1 MMPCPDRG
9 AILVVEDPVI
19 RRFVKT
25 ALGPGGHRVI
35 ESDVPQAL
43 SLLRAGGP
51 HVYLLITNT
60 PGLFAEFASELR
72 VLYLA
77 ASPDWDVAS
86 QFRDL
91 RVLTKPFGVAELRR
105 AVEAM

>member
-1 MMPCPDRG
+1 MPCPDQG

-25 ALGPGGHRVI
+25 ALGPGGRRVI
-35 ESDVPQAL
+35 ESDVPHAL
-43 SLLRAGGP
+43 RLLRAGSS

-60 PGLFAEFASELR
+60 PAVFAEFASDLR

-77 ASPDWDVAS
+77 ASPDWDVAA

-91 RVLTKPFGVAELRR
+91 RVLTKPFGVAELRK
-105 AVEAM
+105 AVEEL